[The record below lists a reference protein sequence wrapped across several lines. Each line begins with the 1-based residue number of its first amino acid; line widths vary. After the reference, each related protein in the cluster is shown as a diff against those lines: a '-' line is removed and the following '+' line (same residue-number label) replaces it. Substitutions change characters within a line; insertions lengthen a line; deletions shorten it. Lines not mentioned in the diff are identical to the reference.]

1 MLHGVDPKHYKFDMT
16 VIADDKSIDK
26 KDRNVDEPMQFYVRG
41 VRAPYELVVME
52 VTKTGVNGYL
62 STPKESGGPAPSGAA
77 NLGTGAPAPA
87 SAPAAAPVPA
97 GAPAAANAPSGPP
110 RSQQ

>member
-1 MLHGVDPKHYKFDMT
+1 MT

-62 STPKESGGPAPSGAA
+62 TTPKDTGGPGLSGAA
-77 NLGTGAPAPA
+77 GSGGAAAPA
-87 SAPAAAPVPA
+87 SAPAAAPA
-97 GAPAAANAPSGPP
+97 NAPAAANTPAASTAPAGAPP

>member
-1 MLHGVDPKHYKFDMT
+1 MT

-62 STPKESGGPAPSGAA
+62 STPKETASGSSGAA
-77 NLGTGAPAPA
+77 NSGGAAAPA
-87 SAPAAAPVPA
+87 SAPAPAPA
-97 GAPAAANAPSGPP
+97 NAPAAANSPAASTAPAGAPP

>member
-1 MLHGVDPKHYKFDMT
+1 VLHGVDPKRYKFDMT

-62 STPKESGGPAPSGAA
+62 STPKETGGPAPSGAA
-77 NLGTGAPAPA
+77 NLGGGATTPA
-87 SAPAAAPVPA
+87 SAPAAATVPA
-97 GAPAAANAPSGPP
+97 SAPAAANNPSGPP